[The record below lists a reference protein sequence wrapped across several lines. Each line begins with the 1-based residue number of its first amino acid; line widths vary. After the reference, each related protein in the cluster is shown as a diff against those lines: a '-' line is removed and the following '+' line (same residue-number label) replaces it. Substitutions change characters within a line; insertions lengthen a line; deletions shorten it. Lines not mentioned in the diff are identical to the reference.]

1 MKRWSSLSR
10 SEREMRTVLTENH
23 ATRLLSCG
31 ILFAGYACGV
41 WAQEITKVAVPGS
54 GETFGPV
61 VSLDPA
67 ATTPKP
73 PQISCQGDQLA
84 ITADNSTMGSILA
97 GVHACTGVEIQMPN
111 GFAEERTYTKL
122 GPGPTREVLDAL
134 LSSTEFNYVIESSNS
149 GQKRILTILL
159 TTRSTDANGGKD
171 SSGASLAENL
181 TMTPA
186 HRAWLASRNAA
197 RPTSAPIEDE
207 EVAPANEAPGT
218 SLVSENPVPPQTSK
232 AAVVGTD
239 AADSRDHLQGN
250 DAPDQAAGAP
260 HAPEATAP
268 SNAVLSAAAPVP
280 ASPDSSEEQPAAKV
294 LQNKINQMQ
303 QLFEERKKMIANPS
317 ATPNPN

>member
-1 MKRWSSLSR
+1 
-10 SEREMRTVLTENH
+10 MRTVLTENH

-31 ILFAGYACGV
+31 VLFAGYACGV

-61 VSLDPA
+61 VSQDPA

-84 ITADNSTMGSILA
+84 IAADNSTMGSILA
-97 GVHACTGVEIQMPN
+97 GVRACTGVEIQMPN

-149 GQKRILTILL
+149 GSRRILTILL

-171 SSGASLAENL
+171 SSSASLAANL

-186 HRAWLASRNAA
+186 RLAWLASRNAA
-197 RPTSAPIEDE
+197 RPTSTPIEDE
-207 EVAPANEAPGT
+207 EVTPANEEPGT
-218 SLVSENPVPPQTSK
+218 SLTPENHVPPQTNSK
-232 AAVVGTD
+232 AAVVETD

-268 SNAVLSAAAPVP
+268 SDAVPSVAGPVP

-317 ATPNPN
+317 AAPNPNLISK